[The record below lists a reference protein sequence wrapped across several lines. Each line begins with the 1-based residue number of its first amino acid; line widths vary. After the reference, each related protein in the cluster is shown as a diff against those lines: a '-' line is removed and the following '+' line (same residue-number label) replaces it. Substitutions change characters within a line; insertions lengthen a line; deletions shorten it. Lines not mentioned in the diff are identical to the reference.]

1 MKPAAGPI
9 DLRDDPDDKDDS
21 GAKAI
26 SAVATTSILL
36 SSFAYLEQ
44 QHFSN
49 MQVGTDR
56 PGFTKLPALSTALR

>member
-26 SAVATTSILL
+26 SAVAASGLLL
-36 SSFAYLEQ
+36 SSFA
-44 QHFSN
+44 F
-49 MQVGTDR
+49 
-56 PGFTKLPALSTALR
+56 